1 LKRAASEKQSLMPV
15 GGQALRNHEKPVIL
29 SEAKNLALIF
39 SFSLHHGPERD
50 SSLRMTA
57 RFQSSEGSPQ
67 FLERKTAGILR
78 SE

>member
-39 SFSLHHGPERD
+39 SFSLHHGPEQD
-50 SSLRMTA
+50 SSLR
-57 RFQSSEGSPQ
+57 SE
-67 FLERKTAGILR
+67 
-78 SE
+78 